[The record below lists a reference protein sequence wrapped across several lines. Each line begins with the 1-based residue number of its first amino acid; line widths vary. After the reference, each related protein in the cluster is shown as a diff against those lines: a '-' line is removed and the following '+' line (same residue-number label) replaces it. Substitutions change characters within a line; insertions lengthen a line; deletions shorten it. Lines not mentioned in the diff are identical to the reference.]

1 MDCFVLAEEEDL
13 RDFGFFAESPCD
25 FLVEER
31 GLEKVE
37 MHFRSLAQLAWL
49 AAACLFGL
57 LVDGFPAL
65 GKFCL
70 SAL

>member
-1 MDCFVLAEEEDL
+1 MAEEEDL
-13 RDFGFFAESPCD
+13 SDFGFFAERPCD
-25 FLVEER
+25 LFVKER

-37 MHFRSLAQLAWL
+37 MDSRSLTELTRL

-57 LVDGFPAL
+57 LVGGFPTL
-65 GKFCL
+65 GKFWL